1 MSPSIGIIISCYRQ
15 WEYIGD
21 AIESV
26 LSQTYQNWK
35 LYVISDEENVAVG
48 WEVAVPTKDKR
59 VSFKNDDSH
68 KGLAKRLNEGLDL
81 CKEDYVLFLGA
92 DDMLGSRYLETV
104 AGLLEQYGEFHWL
117 YGNCRIQYSDN
128 HFGVHR
134 SGEFS
139 RKRLKKGNFIPCCS
153 VVVCTDIVRR
163 IRFNEK
169 LKAFEDW
176 EMWLVL
182 SKYNQPNYLP
192 QIAYTRRDHTSV
204 MRNDI
209 WAKNKWMSL
218 KRRIKRIMVKR
229 KFRIL

>member
-1 MSPSIGIIISCYRQ
+1 MSVSFGIIISCYRQ
-15 WEYIGD
+15 WQYIDD
-21 AIESV
+21 AIQSV
-26 LSQTYQNWK
+26 LDQTYKKWH
-35 LYVISDEENVAVG
+35 LYIINDEGTPRPISGEYSKISRFYDG
-48 WEVAVPTKDKR
+48 Q
-59 VSFKNDDSH
+59 H

-92 DDMLGSRYLETV
+92 DDMLGSHYLEN
-104 AGLLEQYGEFHWL
+104 AARNIEQSGVSWL
-117 YGNCRIQYSDN
+117 YADCRVVSNDN
-128 HFGVHR
+128 VYRHHK

-153 VVVCTDIVRR
+153 VVCDTKELRR
-163 IRFNEK
+163 IRFNER

-182 SKYNQPNYLP
+182 SKFYQPNYLP

-218 KRRIKRIMVKR
+218 KRRIKRIMIKR